1 MNRRPA
7 HEPELLAKVTLA
19 ALVGAG
25 LAALVVRRVW
35 SLDRPVIGV
44 LVLAAVVF
52 CVLVVARRSPAPQPA
67 LGPAPQP
74 VPQPVPWPAP
84 QPAQPA
90 QPAQPFSWSQPAQAT
105 TNGGTPRWRPG
116 ASPVETSPV
125 ETSPVETSPAEPSRP
140 VATAALSVRDG
151 TRVPVAAAASA
162 RAVQCPR
169 CGDFSVDVA
178 HRAPGFTFRCRRC
191 DADWRWRPGVAWP
204 VSVVRPRA
212 AGRQV
217 ARPGLRPT

>member
-1 MNRRPA
+1 MTRRPA
-7 HEPELLAKVTLA
+7 HEPELLVKVALA

-25 LAALVVRRVW
+25 LAALVVRSLW
-35 SLDRPVIGV
+35 SLDPPVLGV

-67 LGPAPQP
+67 TRPAPQR
-74 VPQPVPWPAP
+74 VYQPS

-90 QPAQPFSWSQPAQAT
+90 QPAAFSWGQPAPAT
-105 TNGGTPRWRPG
+105 ANGGAPRWHPG
-116 ASPVETSPV
+116 AAPAETSAAQPTPA
-125 ETSPVETSPAEPSRP
+125 ETSAAQPAPADPARP

-169 CGDFSVDVA
+169 CGDFGVDVA
-178 HRAPGFTFRCRRC
+178 RRAPGFAFRCRCC
-191 DADWRWRPGVAWP
+191 DADWQWRPGAAWP

-212 AGRQV
+212 AGRPA